1 MAARTTGVRHR
12 LELWN
17 GGPDLHDLGR
27 YRHRLAEIDR
37 FEPRLKRLDD
47 HTLGQSSER
56 LGSQLHE
63 DASSEGIVQEA
74 AALVRE
80 AAWRILGQ
88 RPFGV
93 QILAGLAMHDGR
105 LVEMATGEGKT
116 LTAVLPAY
124 LGGLSRRGV
133 HLLTFNDYL
142 ARRDAEW
149 MGPVYRFLGLSVGWV
164 GEGMSPVERQAAYAC
179 DITYV
184 TAKEAGFDLL
194 RSCLAAE
201 PEEIVH
207 RPFHLAIV
215 DEADS
220 LLIDEARVPL
230 VIAGSLGPPEETPHS
245 LAEIVGRLDPDQ
257 HFATDEYCRN
267 IELTAGGIDL
277 VEEIL
282 DCGNLLAAENLALLT
297 GINCALHAKVLL
309 QRDIDYIVR
318 GGRIQLVDEFTG
330 RVVEDRHWP
339 DGLQAALEAKE
350 GLKLRPEGRVLGS
363 ITLQHFVRLYPRLAG
378 MTATASPAADE
389 LTRTYGM
396 GVLVIPQNRESIRID
411 HADEVFTHRSAKH
424 RALAEE
430 VERVHATGRPI
441 LVGTASVKESEE
453 LDALLVQSGIETQI
467 LNARNDAME
476 AAIIADAGALGAVTI
491 STNMAGRGTD
501 IRLGGADEGSREE
514 VVALGGLYVIGTN
527 RHESLR
533 IDEQLKGRAGRQ
545 GDPGSSRFFISLE
558 DDLIV
563 RYGVRNLIP
572 PKLLPREQDEPLDN
586 PVIRR
591 EISRA
596 QRIVEG
602 QNVETRKT
610 LYGYSSV
617 LEEQRRIVQ
626 KRREELLLGRVAG
639 RLAELAPGRFEELSA
654 VVSEEALAEA
664 EKRILLFQLDRFWS
678 EHLANMGEIREGIH
692 LRRVSGQDPFAEYVL
707 LAADAFGDMESQV
720 EEEAV
725 RAFEAVTIGPAGID
739 LAKEGLRGPS
749 STWTYLINDDPFR
762 DQLSMALGGNVAF
775 AAGAALPFT
784 TGPLL
789 ILWGLYRRYI
799 RGRSRN
805 S

>member
-1 MAARTTGVRHR
+1 MASRTKGVRHR

-17 GGPDLHDLGR
+17 GGSDLHDLGR

-37 FEPRLKRLDD
+37 LEPRLRRLDD

-56 LGSQLHE
+56 LGSQLYE
-63 DASSEGIVQEA
+63 EGYSESIVEEA

-116 LTAVLPAY
+116 LAAVLPAY
-124 LGGLSRRGV
+124 LGGLTHRGV

-149 MGPVYRFLGLSVGWV
+149 MGPIYRFLGLSVGWV
-164 GEGMSPVERQAAYAC
+164 GEGMSPVERQAAYAY

-194 RSCLAAE
+194 RSCLASE
-201 PEEIVH
+201 PEDIVH

-220 LLIDEARVPL
+220 ILIDEARVPL
-230 VIAGSLGPPEETPHS
+230 VIAGSLGPPEETPYS
-245 LAEIVGRLDPDQ
+245 LAEIVDRLDPDQ

-267 IELTAGGIDL
+267 IELTAVGIDR
-277 VEEIL
+277 VEELL
-282 DCGNLLAAENLALLT
+282 DCGNLLATENLALLT
-297 GINCALHAKVLL
+297 GVNCSLHAKVLL
-309 QRDIDYIVR
+309 RRDVDYIVR
-318 GGRIQLVDEFTG
+318 EGRIQLVDEFTG

-363 ITLQHFVRLYPRLAG
+363 ITLQHFVRLYPRVAG

-389 LTRTYGM
+389 LTRTYGIE
-396 GVLVIPQNRESIRID
+396 VVVIPQNRESIRID
-411 HADEVFTHRSAKH
+411 HADEVFTHQSAKH

-430 VERVHATGRPI
+430 IEKVHATRRPI

-453 LDALLVQSGIETQI
+453 LAALLRQSGVETQI

-476 AAIIADAGALGAVTI
+476 AAIIAEAGALGAVTI

-572 PKLLPREQDEPLDN
+572 PKLLPKEQDKPLDN

-591 EISRA
+591 EIARA

-626 KRREELLLGRVAG
+626 KRREDLLLGRVAG
-639 RLAELAPGRFEELSA
+639 RFVELSPGRFEELSA
-654 VVSEEALAEA
+654 AVSEEVLAEA

-720 EEEAV
+720 EDEAV
-725 RAFEAVTIGPAGID
+725 RALEAVTIGPAGID
-739 LAKEGLRGPS
+739 LDKEGLRGPS

-789 ILWGLYRRYI
+789 ILWGLYRRYV
-799 RGRSRN
+799 RGRSRK

>member
-1 MAARTTGVRHR
+1 MRARASSVRRR

-17 GGPDLHDLGR
+17 GGPDLHDLWA
-27 YRHRLAEIDR
+27 YRRRLAEVDSL
-37 FEPRLKRLDD
+37 EPRLKRLDD
-47 HTLGQSSER
+47 NTLRQTSQR
-56 LGSQLHE
+56 IGSQIRGGSWPDELVE
-63 DASSEGIVQEA
+63 EA

-124 LGGLSRRGV
+124 LGGLSGRGV
-133 HLLTFNDYL
+133 HVLTFNDYL
-142 ARRDAEW
+142 AHRDAQW
-149 MGPVYRFLGLSVGWV
+149 MGPIYRFLGLSVGWV
-164 GEGMSPVERQAAYAC
+164 GEGMGVAERQAAYRC

-194 RSCLAAE
+194 RSHLATE
-201 PEEIVH
+201 PGHIIH

-220 LLIDEARVPL
+220 ILIDEARIPL
-230 VIAGSLGPPEETPHS
+230 VIAGVLGSPEETPYG
-245 LAEIVGRLDPDQ
+245 LAELVDRLDRDE
-257 HFATDEYCRN
+257 HFDTDEYSRN
-267 IELTAGGIDL
+267 IELTAVGFDR
-277 VEEIL
+277 VEKLL

-297 GINCALHAKVLL
+297 GIYCALHAKTLL
-309 QRDIDYIVR
+309 RRDVDYIVR
-318 GGRIQLVDEFTG
+318 DGRIQLVDELTG

-350 GLKLRPEGRVLGS
+350 GLKLRPEGRVLSS
-363 ITLQHFVRLYPRLAG
+363 ITLQHFIRLYPKVAG
-378 MTATASPAADE
+378 MTATASSAAEE

-396 GVLVIPQNRESIRID
+396 NVVVIPQNRPSIRID
-411 HADEVFTHRSAKH
+411 HPDVVFTHRSAKH
-424 RALAEE
+424 RALVEE
-430 VERVHATGRPI
+430 IGGVHASGRPI

-453 LDALLVQSGIETQI
+453 LAALLRQSAIEAQI
-467 LNARNDAME
+467 LNARNDEME
-476 AAIIADAGALGAVTI
+476 AAIIAEAGALGAVTI

-501 IRLGGADEGSREE
+501 IRLGGADERDRKD

-533 IDEQLKGRAGRQ
+533 IDQQLRGRAGRQ

-558 DDLIV
+558 DDLIA

-572 PKLLPREQDEPLDN
+572 PKLLPKEQDEPLDN

-591 EISRA
+591 EIARA

-610 LYGYSSV
+610 LYGYSVV
-617 LEEQRRIVQ
+617 LDEQRKVVQ
-626 KRREELLLGRVAG
+626 QRREDLLLGRSQS
-639 RLAELAPGRFEELSA
+639 RLAVLSPRRFEELSSTVDRA
-654 VVSEEALAEA
+654 VLAEA
-664 EKRILLFQLDRFWS
+664 ERRIELFQLDRFWS
-678 EHLANMGEIREGIH
+678 EHLANMAEIREGIH

-707 LAADAFGDMESQV
+707 LAADAFSDMESQV
-720 EEEAV
+720 ERQAV
-725 RAFEAVTIGPAGID
+725 GAFESATITPEGID
-739 LAKEGLRGPS
+739 LDREGLRGPS

-789 ILWGLYRRYI
+789 ILWGLYNRYF
-799 RGRSRN
+799 RNRSKK

>member
-1 MAARTTGVRHR
+1 MAPGSSSVRHR

-17 GGPDLHDLGR
+17 GGLDLHDLGD
-27 YRHRLAEIDR
+27 YRRRMAEIDR
-37 FEPRLKRLDD
+37 LEPRLKRLDD
-47 HTLGQSSER
+47 NTLRQFSQR
-56 LGSQLHE
+56 LASQ
-63 DASSEGIVQEA
+63 AREGTSLDEIVEEA

-93 QILAGLAMHDGR
+93 QVLAGLAMHDGR

-116 LTAVLPAY
+116 LAAVLPAY
-124 LGGLSRRGV
+124 LGGLFGRGV
-133 HLLTFNDYL
+133 HVLTFNDYL
-142 ARRDAEW
+142 AHRDAEW
-149 MGPVYRFLGLSVGWV
+149 MGPIYRFLGLSAGWV
-164 GEGMSPVERQAAYAC
+164 GEGMSRRERQEAYGC
-179 DITYV
+179 DVTYV

-194 RSCLAAE
+194 RSHLASE
-201 PEEIVH
+201 PEDIVH

-220 LLIDEARVPL
+220 ILIDEARVPL
-230 VIAGSLGPPEETPHS
+230 VIAGVLGSPEETPYG
-245 LAEIVGRLDPDQ
+245 LAELVERLDPEE
-257 HFATDEYCRN
+257 HFAIDEYSRN
-267 IELTAGGIDL
+267 IELTAIGIDR
-277 VEEIL
+277 VEGVL

-309 QRDIDYIVR
+309 RRDVDYIVR
-318 GGRIQLVDEFTG
+318 DGRIQLVDELTG

-350 GLKLRPEGRVLGS
+350 GLKLRPEGRVLSS
-363 ITLQHFVRLYPRLAG
+363 ITLQHFIRLYPKLAG
-378 MTATASPAADE
+378 MTATASPAAE
-389 LTRTYGM
+389 EVRRTYGID
-396 GVLVIPQNRESIRID
+396 VVVIPQNRPSIRVD
-411 HADEVFTHRSAKH
+411 HPDVIFTHRLAKH
-424 RALAEE
+424 RALVEE
-430 VERVHATGRPI
+430 IGRIHATGRPI

-453 LDALLVQSGIETQI
+453 LAALLRQSGIETQI
-467 LNARNDAME
+467 LNARNDEME
-476 AAIIADAGALGAVTI
+476 AAIIAEAGALGAVTI

-501 IRLGGADEGSREE
+501 IRLGGADERTRED
-514 VVALGGLYVIGTN
+514 VVVLGGLYVIGTN

-533 IDEQLKGRAGRQ
+533 IDQQLRGRAGRQ

-572 PKLLPREQDEPLDN
+572 PKLLPQEQDEPLDN

-591 EISRA
+591 EIARA

-602 QNVETRKT
+602 QNIETRKT
-610 LYGYSSV
+610 LCGYSSV
-617 LEEQRRIVQ
+617 LEEQRKIVQ
-626 KRREELLLGRVAG
+626 QRREDLLSSRGPG
-639 RLAELAPGRFEELSA
+639 RLAELSPGRFEELSST
-654 VVSEEALAEA
+654 VGQEVLAEA
-664 EKRILLFQLDRFWS
+664 ERWIMLFQFDRFWS
-678 EHLANMGEIREGIH
+678 EHLATMAEIREGIH

-707 LAADAFGDMESQV
+707 LAADAFSDMESQV

-725 RAFEAVTIGPAGID
+725 RTFEAVTITEEGLD
-739 LAKEGLRGPS
+739 LDKEGLKGPS

-789 ILWGLYRRYI
+789 ILWGLYKRYF
-799 RGRSRN
+799 RDRSRKD
-805 S
+805 